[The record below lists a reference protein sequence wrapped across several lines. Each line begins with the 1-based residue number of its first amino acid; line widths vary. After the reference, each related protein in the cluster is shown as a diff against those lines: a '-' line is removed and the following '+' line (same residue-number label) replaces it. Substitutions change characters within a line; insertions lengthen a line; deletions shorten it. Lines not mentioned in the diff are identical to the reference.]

1 MQKIT
6 SIFLHDDPNLKDRL
20 PLTLFIVLEYETLFI
35 VLEYETFISWKPFFR
50 TVDMNTMIRIEDPE
64 LDKAEEEF
72 EKLLN
77 VNDE

>member
-6 SIFLHDDPNLKDRL
+6 SIFLHDDLNLKDRL
-20 PLTLFIVLEYETLFI
+20 PLTLFI

>member
-1 MQKIT
+1 M
-6 SIFLHDDPNLKDRL
+6 N
-20 PLTLFIVLEYETLFI
+20 
-35 VLEYETFISWKPFFR
+35 FISLKSCIFR